1 MIKSQFKKLNYK
13 INLFK
18 INNLSEVSKPNQ
30 LKVIDIKL
38 NFRDPFKVSKSPAKN
53 FVLSSLNLAH
63 KLALDEN
70 VAGIVNCPID
80 KNLLNKNNIGVTE
93 YLAKKCSIKNNSE
106 VMILIN
112 KKLMVSPITTHLD
125 IKSVSKKINKKIII
139 TKIKVID
146 NWFRG
151 KFGKKPKIG
160 ILGLNPHNAEL
171 RKESEEIKYIIPAIK
186 NLNKIKINLK
196 GPLVSDTIFIK
207 DYKNYDLIVGM
218 YHDQILSP
226 FKALFKFN
234 AIKLNSWFE
243 IYQNVSRSR
252 CSKR

>member
-1 MIKSQFKKLNYK
+1 MLEKNADQFKKRIILISNLNLIKSQFKKLNYK

-93 YLAKKCSIKNNSE
+93 YLAKNAQ
-106 VMILIN
+106 L
-112 KKLMVSPITTHLD
+112 
-125 IKSVSKKINKKIII
+125 KII
-139 TKIKVID
+139 
-146 NWFRG
+146 
-151 KFGKKPKIG
+151 
-160 ILGLNPHNAEL
+160 
-171 RKESEEIKYIIPAIK
+171 RK
-186 NLNKIKINLK
+186 
-196 GPLVSDTIFIK
+196 
-207 DYKNYDLIVGM
+207 
-218 YHDQILSP
+218 
-226 FKALFKFN
+226 
-234 AIKLNSWFE
+234 
-243 IYQNVSRSR
+243 
-252 CSKR
+252 